1 MENQKLYEAENLPL
15 LRRIRQ
21 LGKPL
26 NPQAKDVYAD
36 LFQEQVYVSG
46 ADGVLESADEMV
58 LNAARTIYCGEPDSM
73 V

>member
-46 ADGVLESADEMV
+46 AEGVMQPVDKV
-58 LNAARTIYCGEPDSM
+58 DQK
-73 V
+73 